1 MRQCFHILFIILGS
15 LFSSLW
21 GTSGTPS
28 FFYVFLLRKV
38 AGRLL
43 YSRNNLKHRNM
54 NTNNLNYNGQSS
66 IDRINEVIERNKRIV
81 EELNAMYDSVRR
93 F

>member
-1 MRQCFHILFIILGS
+1 M
-15 LFSSLW
+15 
-21 GTSGTPS
+21 
-28 FFYVFLLRKV
+28 LRKV

-43 YSRNNLKHRNM
+43 FNRNNIKHRNM
-54 NTNNLNYNGQSS
+54 NNNLNYNGKSS
-66 IDRINEVIERNKRIV
+66 IEYINEVIERNKRIV

>member
-1 MRQCFHILFIILGS
+1 
-15 LFSSLW
+15 
-21 GTSGTPS
+21 
-28 FFYVFLLRKV
+28 
-38 AGRLL
+38 
-43 YSRNNLKHRNM
+43 M
-54 NTNNLNYNGQSS
+54 NTNNLNYNGKSS

>member
-1 MRQCFHILFIILGS
+1 MF
-15 LFSSLW
+15 
-21 GTSGTPS
+21 
-28 FFYVFLLRKV
+28 FLLRKT

-43 YSRNNLKHRNM
+43 FNRNNLKHRNM
-54 NTNNLNYNGQSS
+54 NTNILNYNGQSG

>member
-1 MRQCFHILFIILGS
+1 M
-15 LFSSLW
+15 
-21 GTSGTPS
+21 
-28 FFYVFLLRKV
+28 LRKA
-38 AGRLL
+38 AGSLL
-43 YSRNNLKHRNM
+43 YSRNNIKHRNM
-54 NTNNLNYNGQSS
+54 NTNNFQPEGSGRKVDNLNYNGMSS

>member
-1 MRQCFHILFIILGS
+1 MFFRR
-15 LFSSLW
+15 
-21 GTSGTPS
+21 TSGTPS
-28 FFYVFLLRKV
+28 FFYIFLLRKT

-43 YSRNNLKHRNM
+43 YNRNNLKHRNM

-66 IDRINEVIERNKRIV
+66 IDRINEVIEMNKRIV

>member
-1 MRQCFHILFIILGS
+1 MFFKRALQ
-15 LFSSLW
+15 SS
-21 GTSGTPS
+21 S
-28 FFYVFLLRKV
+28 FFYVFMLRKA

-54 NTNNLNYNGQSS
+54 NNNLNCNGQSS
-66 IDRINEVIERNKRIV
+66 IDRINEVIEMNKRIV